1 MKEEHFHA
9 CKAHL
14 HLAASDKLRKEEEKA
29 VKTLVERAEEH
40 GAGLYT

>member
-14 HLAASDKLRKEEEKA
+14 HLAASDKLRKEEKA